1 MSNAINIET
10 LTFNIIIENTNLNR
24 LGDLFVSVIAIAI
37 TSFLYIHIIT
47 SYLIKNMVLQYQ
59 IYLGL
64 KFDFYNR
71 QVYLI
76 KILIHYIMLT
86 ICILKFT
93 LSEGY

>member
-37 TSFLYIHIIT
+37 TSFLYIHIVT

-64 KFDFYNR
+64 KFDFYKR
-71 QVYLI
+71 QV
-76 KILIHYIMLT
+76 
-86 ICILKFT
+86 
-93 LSEGY
+93 

>member
-37 TSFLYIHIIT
+37 TSFLYIHIVT

-86 ICILKFT
+86 RCILKFT
-93 LSEGY
+93 FSEGY

>member
-37 TSFLYIHIIT
+37 TSFLYIHIVT

-64 KFDFYNR
+64 KFDFYKAGLPDKNTYSLYNVNNMYFK
-71 QVYLI
+71 VYI
-76 KILIHYIMLT
+76 
-86 ICILKFT
+86 
-93 LSEGY
+93 E

>member
-10 LTFNIIIENTNLNR
+10 LTFNITIENTNLNR

-37 TSFLYIHIIT
+37 TSFLYTHIVT

-64 KFDFYNR
+64 KFDFYNS

-86 ICILKFT
+86 RYIIKFT

>member
-37 TSFLYIHIIT
+37 TSFLYIHIVT

-86 ICILKFT
+86 ICILKFP

>member
-37 TSFLYIHIIT
+37 TSFLYIHIVT

-86 ICILKFT
+86 RCILKFI